1 MVEILRHGE
10 LAATRFLTLTM
21 TDHAHFTCIPLRQLN
36 RIVQHPGRLGVS
48 HHLDSG
54 VVNCSEQTYPSFVL
68 LRFSIE
74 HRHIVYNP
82 TDVSC
87 DTNNKRERERGRE
100 GERETL
106 VAPRNIVHRR
116 IAARHATFDN
126 FIIMNSSSSKKLYPF
141 RIDIRSRSCS
151 KSITLSRASDE
162 IESLSARDRP
172 QAMVSNVRLQTSS
185 CFSRSE
191 HASSTVCLIFQ

>member
-1 MVEILRHGE
+1 MWY
-10 LAATRFLTLTM
+10 
-21 TDHAHFTCIPLRQLN
+21 
-36 RIVQHPGRLGVS
+36 
-48 HHLDSG
+48 
-54 VVNCSEQTYPSFVL
+54 EQQ
-68 LRFSIE
+68 E
-74 HRHIVYNP
+74 
-82 TDVSC
+82 
-87 DTNNKRERERGRE
+87 RERERGRE

-191 HASSTVCLIFQ
+191 HASSTVCLIFQWFATMMCNNGDVINGTLSVLCRMVSWYN